1 MQVYLIVNPKS
12 GKGLK
17 VFKQFQDKLTIPYT
31 SYLTEYPRHATEI
44 TEKIKEQ
51 DPDALVIA
59 VGGDGTLNEIIHGAV
74 NSRLIIGVISS
85 GSGNDFARHFYSFK
99 TPADIE
105 RFVQGQAT
113 VKSDLGQ
120 LKINREVKYFINNS
134 GLGFDALICERV
146 SRSKL
151 KRLLNKLN
159 LGKLVYVYYVLLEL
173 SRFKPFQ
180 LKIDTKDGPQVFEDV
195 WFISASNQPYFGGG
209 MKISPHSNTED
220 GKLEYTIIHRL
231 KKLRFLLIFW
241 KVFKGNH
248 LAYTEYV
255 EQFKGSF
262 LQVQTKKA
270 LFGHIDGEFF
280 AVPVDQKLNF
290 SVSKFQFT
298 HVTDTRSNQEDY
310 PEQVKIV

>member
-12 GKGLK
+12 GKGLR
-17 VFKQFQDKLTIPYT
+17 VFKQFQEKLTIPYT
-31 SYLTEYPRHATEI
+31 SYVTEYPQHATEL
-44 TEKIKEQ
+44 TKQIKELAS
-51 DPDALVIA
+51 DALVIA
-59 VGGDGTLNEIIHGAV
+59 VGGDGTINEVIHGAV
-74 NSRLIIGVISS
+74 NSDLTVGVISS

-99 TPADIE
+99 TAADIE

-248 LAYTEYV
+248 LAYTEHV
-255 EQFKGSF
+255 EQFNGKS
-262 LQVQTKKA
+262 LQVETEKA
-270 LFGHIDGEFF
+270 LFGHVDGEFF
-280 AVPVDQKLNF
+280 AVPSKQKLHF
-290 SVSKFQFT
+290 SVSEFQLKR
-298 HVTDTRSNQEDY
+298 VTDNHSIQENDVK
-310 PEQVKIV
+310 QVKVI

>member
-12 GKGLK
+12 GKGLH

-31 SYLTEYPRHATEI
+31 SYFTEYPRHATEL
-44 TEKIKEQ
+44 TKQIKEF
-51 DPDALVIA
+51 DPDALVIV
-59 VGGDGTLNEIIHGAV
+59 VGGDGTINEVIHGAV
-74 NSRLIIGVISS
+74 NSDLTVGVISS

-99 TPADIE
+99 TAAEIE
-105 RFVQGQAT
+105 RFVQEKT
-113 VKSDLGQ
+113 TDRSDVGQ
-120 LKINREVKYFINNS
+120 LKIDQELKYFINNS

-159 LGKLVYVYYVLLEL
+159 LGKLIYVYYVLLEL

-180 LKIDTKDGPQVFEDV
+180 LKIDTKDGSQVFEDV
-195 WFISASNQPYFGGG
+195 WFVAASNQPYFGGG
-209 MKISPHSNTED
+209 MKISPHSNSED

-231 KKLRFLLIFW
+231 KKLRFLMIFW

-248 LAYTEYV
+248 LTYTEHV
-255 EQFKGSF
+255 EQFNGKS
-262 LQVQTKKA
+262 LQVETKKA

-280 AVPVDQKLNF
+280 AIPSEQRLYF
-290 SVSKFQFT
+290 SVSEFQLKR
-298 HVTDTRSNQEDY
+298 VTDNHSIQENHV
-310 PEQVKIV
+310 EQIKVI